1 MGLKY
6 SVTALGCRPNTEN
19 VTMQHRNI
27 HSNNNNKCK
36 FSEFLDTTMSQDT
49 AVADV
54 DVKIYTA
61 ENSHLLK
68 MYSFIETWCVL
79 YDQRLNYMRPCRTC
93 DQCWVRVSFLLS
105 HLSVRCSAS
114 LSSLHPATF
123 RILCLV
129 KAGYV
134 YMFPFIL
141 YCWSM
146 LLRS

>member
-54 DVKIYTA
+54 EDFMWDDIRFWESGMRGHGWRSPH
-61 ENSHLLK
+61 ENIH
-68 MYSFIETWCVL
+68 
-79 YDQRLNYMRPCRTC
+79 CR
-93 DQCWVRVSFLLS
+93 
-105 HLSVRCSAS
+105 
-114 LSSLHPATF
+114 
-123 RILCLV
+123 
-129 KAGYV
+129 K
-134 YMFPFIL
+134 
-141 YCWSM
+141 
-146 LLRS
+146 